1 MTNVK
6 RLLPFSIQLNL
17 ISASI
22 PRNHFS
28 EEIINKIAEES
39 IKLGGLIRPV
49 VVRRTEEKR
58 YEVIHG
64 FLQYYVALRVQE
76 INSALGEYVLAFV
89 ADTNNEE
96 SIIAQI
102 DLLTYPFAII

>member
-1 MTNVK
+1 MSNIK
-6 RLLPFSIQLNL
+6 RLLPFPIHLNV

-28 EEIINKIAEES
+28 EEIINRIAEES

-49 VVRRTEEKR
+49 VVKRTEEKR

-64 FLQYYVALRVQE
+64 FLQYYVAVRVQE
-76 INSALGEYVLAFV
+76 IDSVQGEYVLAFV
-89 ADTNNEE
+89 ADVSNEE

-102 DLLTYPFAII
+102 DLLTYPLAII